1 MVRKVIDCSIIKDT
15 CIQGIETTRKHDLT
29 CLCRVSD
36 DSLSN
41 IRRGSWNDIAR
52 QLREEEA
59 LKAFPQGVETT
70 CRVEN
75 SDVFTSNSLSL
86 MRLYIYIYI
95 NIIFWWISNWADNTF
110 FYRDFLLLFLQFSSN
125 RSRKKIWN
133 WHFNRL
139 IRKKKHST
147 LSECTQIVS
156 FIIRNTALKTLKLFV
171 IYLDAVKFKE
181 SLQNRGRYILK
192 VERFICIQNK
202 VLLSKFNLSTKNQ
215 INPLRDEA
223 EVSIGAISVFEEWI

>member
-41 IRRGSWNDIAR
+41 VRRGSWNDIAR

-147 LSECTQIVS
+147 LSECTQIAS
-156 FIIRNTALKTLKLFV
+156 FIIRNIVA
-171 IYLDAVKFKE
+171 
-181 SLQNRGRYILK
+181 Q
-192 VERFICIQNK
+192 
-202 VLLSKFNLSTKNQ
+202 LSKL
-215 INPLRDEA
+215 
-223 EVSIGAISVFEEWI
+223 